1 MLSTAITCWV
11 IRPIARG
18 HLSSPTPSYARIKS
32 FSRVPVLRSVNKP
45 PEGGSNS
52 NEIEFFA
59 QGNWSV
65 VAWLDSCSTRKH
77 VSSGWSMILFE
88 RGDIYF
94 TRFFISI
101 LKNFFLSS
109 RYFIDFV
116 RLHLDDILNW
126 KIRSVDNIF
135 FSRLVDRLERN
146 RVTVVGSLGVP
157 DVS

>member
-11 IRPIARG
+11 VRPIARG

-88 RGDIYF
+88 RGDIYYPTF
-94 TRFFISI
+94 HLHSQ
-101 LKNFFLSS
+101 KFLS

-135 FSRLVDRLERN
+135 SRLVDRLERN